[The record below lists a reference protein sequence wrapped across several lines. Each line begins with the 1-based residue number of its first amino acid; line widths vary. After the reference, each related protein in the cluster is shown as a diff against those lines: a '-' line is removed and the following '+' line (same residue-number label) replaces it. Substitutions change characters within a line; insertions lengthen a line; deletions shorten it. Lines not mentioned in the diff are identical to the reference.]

1 MSLIMSRR
9 GTYRV
14 GEPLPCLFL
23 FKLIYLSALSLT
35 GLSSRPQL
43 IAAFL
48 YYAPSTRLCVHSNL
62 NVTHV
67 REYNSRV
74 IPPLGNKRRRLFEK
88 IIPTIQ
94 SFFHDRPSSRLP
106 RLILPPIFR
115 FFDNPFYTTD
125 RFPRWLGRERIDRRR
140 AFFSRR

>member
-1 MSLIMSRR
+1 M
-9 GTYRV
+9 
-14 GEPLPCLFL
+14 LPSCLFL

-48 YYAPSTRLCVHSNL
+48 YYAPSARHAAVRPLE
-62 NVTHV
+62 NVFTCTYV
-67 REYNSRV
+67 NIIRALST
-74 IPPLGNKRRRLFEK
+74 PLEQKRRLFEK

-94 SFFHDRPSSRLP
+94 SFFRDRPGFFSSPTSHPPLP
-106 RLILPPIFR
+106 SSPPTFR

-125 RFPRWLGRERIDRRR
+125 RFPWLGRERIDRRR